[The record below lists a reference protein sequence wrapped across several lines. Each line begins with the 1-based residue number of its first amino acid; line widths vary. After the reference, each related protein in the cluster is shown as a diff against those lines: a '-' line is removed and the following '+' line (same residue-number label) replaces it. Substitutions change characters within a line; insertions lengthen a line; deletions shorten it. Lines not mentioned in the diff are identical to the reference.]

1 MNYSISLVSR
11 WLISFC
17 FINLSLVT
25 THAQELDFQVTI
37 NSVKAQ
43 QADPAVFESMEKAIR
58 EFINTR
64 DWIDDKFQPEE
75 RIKGSIQLTI
85 SNELSANS
93 FEADLAIQATR
104 PTYGSTYETALL
116 NHVDKDVRFS
126 FEQFEPLIYTQNV
139 FNDNLSSVISFY
151 VFMVLGLDYDSF
163 SPYGGNPYFLLAQE
177 VMNAIPPQA
186 AEAAK
191 GWRSLDGNRNR
202 FWFLDNLL
210 NPKVKPYR
218 RAMYDYHRQ
227 GLDLMSTDTETGKAT
242 ILTAL
247 AAIDEVHKAYPN
259 SMIIQMFSN
268 TKPEEIIEIFKV
280 GSREQ
285 KSKISQIMTRLDPSR
300 ASKYR
305 QIGR

>member
-1 MNYSISLVSR
+1 VN
-11 WLISFC
+11 
-17 FINLSLVT
+17 
-25 THAQELDFQVTI
+25 I
-37 NSVKAQ
+37 NSAKAQ

-58 EFINTR
+58 EFINQR

-75 RIKGSIQLTI
+75 RIKGSIQITI
-85 SNELSANS
+85 SDETSANS
-93 FEADLAIQATR
+93 FQADMAIQATR
-104 PTYGSTYETALL
+104 PTYGSTYETAIL
-116 NHVDKDVRFS
+116 NHVDKDIRFT

-139 FNDNLSSVISFY
+139 FNDNLSSIVSFY
-151 VFMVLGLDYDSF
+151 VYMILGLDYDTF
-163 SPYGGNPYFLLAQE
+163 SPYGGNPYYLLAQE

-186 AEAAK
+186 AEAAG

-227 GLDLMSTDTETGKAT
+227 GLDLMSSDVETGKAT
-242 ILTAL
+242 ILAAL
-247 AAIDEVHKAYPN
+247 SAVDEVHKAYPN

-300 ASKYR
+300 ANKYR
-305 QIGR
+305 QISR

>member
-1 MNYSISLVSR
+1 MFVRFPMFSKCIFGLLAMMVCLTSVS
-11 WLISFC
+11 
-17 FINLSLVT
+17 
-25 THAQELDFQVTI
+25 AQELDFQVTI

-43 QADPAVFESMEKAIR
+43 KSDPAVFESMEKAIR

-64 DWIDDKFQPEE
+64 DWIDDKFQTEE

-85 SNELSANS
+85 TNDPSANS

-104 PTYGSTYETALL
+104 PTYGSTYQTALL
-116 NHVDKDVRFS
+116 NHVDKEVRFT

-139 FNDNLSSVISFY
+139 YNDNLSSIISFY
-151 VFMVLGLDYDSF
+151 VYMVLGLDYDSF

-177 VMNAIPPQA
+177 VMNTIPPQV
-186 AEAAK
+186 AESVK

-247 AAIDEVHKAYPN
+247 AAVDEVHKAYPN

-300 ASKYR
+300 ASRYR

>member
-1 MNYSISLVSR
+1 MSICTL
-11 WLISFC
+11 
-17 FINLSLVT
+17 T
-25 THAQELDFQVTI
+25 TYGQELDFQVTI
-37 NSVKAQ
+37 NSAKAQ

-64 DWIDDKFQPEE
+64 DWIDDKFQSEE

-85 SNELSANS
+85 SNELSASS
-93 FEADLAIQATR
+93 FEADLAIQVTR
-104 PTYGSTYETALL
+104 PIYGSTYETALL

-139 FNDNLSSVISFY
+139 FNDNLSSIISFY
-151 VFMVLGLDYDSF
+151 VFMALGLDYDTF
-163 SPYGGNPYFLLAQE
+163 SPYGGNPYYLLAQE

-186 AEAAK
+186 AESVK

-202 FWFLDNLL
+202 FWFLDNIL

-247 AAIDEVHKAYPN
+247 AAVDEVHQAYPN

-268 TKPEEIIEIFKV
+268 TKPEEIIEIFKI

-285 KSKISQIMTRLDPSR
+285 KSKISQIMTRIDKSR
-300 ASKYR
+300 ANKYR

>member
-1 MNYSISLVSR
+1 LRFHYISMNFSFSVFSRCLLVLSFVSIGALTS
-11 WLISFC
+11 
-17 FINLSLVT
+17 N
-25 THAQELDFQVTI
+25 AQELDFQVTI

-43 QADPAVFESMEKAIR
+43 QADPAVFESLGKAIQ

-93 FEADLAIQATR
+93 FEADLAIQVTR
-104 PTYGSTYETALL
+104 PIYGSTYETALL
-116 NHVDKDVRFS
+116 NHVDKDVRFT

-139 FNDNLSSVISFY
+139 FNDNLSSIISFY
-151 VFMVLGLDYDSF
+151 VFMALGLDYDTF

-177 VMNAIPPQA
+177 
-186 AEAAK
+186 
-191 GWRSLDGNRNR
+191 G

-247 AAIDEVHKAYPN
+247 AAVDEVHQAYPN

-268 TKPEEIIEIFKV
+268 TKPEEIIEIFKI

-285 KSKISQIMTRLDPSR
+285 KSKISQIMTRIDKSR

-305 QIGR
+305 QIGK